1 MLHYPVLWLTDNI
14 GDHDAALKRFTSIT
28 EPYQQKPLLDY
39 SCNTPDT
46 LSDSQEVARYRHA
59 TIGGEF
65 TPWFTRY
72 CETRHIDSPDGVSV
86 RSRDLLHAI
95 YKDAQSVIDQATA
108 FADDYRVL
116 MEQHRELLDGVNQD
130 GYYRWMHAVAESDY
144 ASQYRKLVSLHHLPV
159 RQSDYSGLNRPHYLP
174 ARHYGQPRLDIADII
189 IDDLCDLPACIVDS
203 HGVWHSSGVY
213 QGIFS
218 PHDIVDV
225 SRSWHS
231 RVLDILE
238 DSHNA
243 STIAVLVDCTL

>member
-14 GDHDAALKRFTSIT
+14 GDHDAALKRFTVIT

-39 SCNTPDT
+39 SSDT
-46 LSDSQEVARYRHA
+46 LDAHQEAARYRQA

-65 TPWFTRY
+65 IPWFTRY
-72 CETRHIDSPDGVSV
+72 CDTRHIDNPDGVSV
-86 RSRDLLHAI
+86 HSRDLLHAV
-95 YKDAQSVIDQATA
+95 YRDAQSVKNQVTA
-108 FADDYRVL
+108 FAADYRVL

-144 ASQYRKLVSLHHLPV
+144 ANQYRKLVSLHHLPV
-159 RQSDYSGLNRPHYLP
+159 RQSEYSGLDRPHYLP
-174 ARHYGQPRLDIADII
+174 ARLHGQPRLDIADIV
-189 IDDLCDLPACIVDS
+189 IDDLCDLPACIVDTR
-203 HGVWHSSGVY
+203 GMWHSSGVY

-218 PHDIVDV
+218 PYDAVDS

-231 RVLDILE
+231 RMLDVLK

-243 STIAVLVDCTL
+243 STVAVLVDCTL